1 MDNISVA
8 DALKLLDACKDKG
21 VGSFEGFGLKFELGP
36 KRAVP
41 KVSRRVN
48 PDPPKPLN
56 AVDLALEQ
64 SSRNPGDDDAQE

>member
-8 DALKLLDACKDKG
+8 DALKLLEACKEKG

-56 AVDLALEQ
+56 AVDLALELA
-64 SSRNPGDDDAQE
+64 SRNPEEEVGE